1 MNIYIFS
8 RQRGQLQ
15 KVHYLSLFLSPYLT
29 ISIFLL
35 LLLLQIKERNKIE
48 RMTKCVSPDAI
59 STILANPSPESSSDV
74 PEIVVQVIE
83 LKATGASGNRFM

>member
-1 MNIYIFS
+1 
-8 RQRGQLQ
+8 
-15 KVHYLSLFLSPYLT
+15 
-29 ISIFLL
+29 
-35 LLLLQIKERNKIE
+35 
-48 RMTKCVSPDAI
+48 MTKCVSPDAI